1 MFFICIY
8 FCLGWF
14 DFGQSIA
21 GIFGA
26 LAMVY
31 LADLPG
37 F

>member
-21 GIFGA
+21 GIIGA
-26 LAMVY
+26 LAMGY
-31 LADLPG
+31 LAELSR